1 MEIVDRKRC
10 CIVLVV
16 YKHLSQYDENE
27 QQAFRNLLQV
37 FFNRDF
43 YIVCP
48 RPLVEEYSQYAP
60 CIALEVSRLSYA
72 DYNILCKSVG
82 FYQTFLDLGYRYMC
96 LVQLDVWTFF
106 DNLEYFL
113 NEFEE
118 GNLDYVGAPWLGVH
132 FCREDGV
139 VGNGGFC
146 IRKLETFR
154 NICRDYPL
162 RGGNEDVFFL
172 QEHGDKIKVA
182 STRLALEFSFEEK
195 PYFAYKLMN
204 YKLPM
209 GCHAYAS
216 TPDRLGFW
224 KHFIPGIKEI
234 KCKAGEV
241 DIYNNPEYEKKFKEC
256 RLEG

>member
-16 YKHLSQYDENE
+16 YKPLSSYDENE
-27 QQAFRNLLQV
+27 QQAFFNLLQV

-48 RPLVEEYSQYAP
+48 RPLVEEYAQYAP

-96 LVQLDVWTFF
+96 LVQLDVHVFQ

-113 NEFEE
+113 NEFDE
-118 GNLDYVGAPWLGVH
+118 GNLDYVGAAWYGVH
-132 FCREDGV
+132 FCKDGT

-154 NICRDYPL
+154 NICREGVGP
-162 RGGNEDVFFL
+162 GNEDTAILLNPKSNLRIAPEV
-172 QEHGDKIKVA
+172 
-182 STRLALEFSFEEK
+182 LALEFSWEEK
-195 PYFAYKLMN
+195 PYFTYRLMKG
-204 YKLPM
+204 KLPM

-216 TPDRLGFW
+216 SPDRIAFW
-224 KHFIPGIKEI
+224 KHFIPGIREI
-234 KCKAGEV
+234 KCQAGEV
-241 DIYNNPEYEKKFKEC
+241 DIYDNPNHIIGEND
-256 RLEG
+256 G

>member
-1 MEIVDRKRC
+1 MMIDRKRC

-27 QQAFRNLLQV
+27 QQAFFNLLQV

-82 FYQTFLDLGYRYMC
+82 FYQTFLDLGYTYQVI
-96 LVQLDVWTFF
+96 VQLDVWVFQ

-113 NEFEE
+113 NIFDEE
-118 GNLDYVGAPWLGVH
+118 NLDYVGAAWYGVH
-132 FCREDGV
+132 FCPDGV

-146 IRKLETFR
+146 IRRLSKFVE
-154 NICRDYPL
+154 ICRQGVGP
-162 RGGNEDVFFL
+162 GNEDTAIL
-172 QEHGDKIKVA
+172 LNPKSNLRIAPE
-182 STRLALEFSFEEK
+182 RLALEFSFEEK
-195 PYFAYKLMN
+195 PYFCFRLMKG
-204 YKLPM
+204 KLPM
-209 GCHAYAS
+209 GCHAYSS
-216 TPDRLGFW
+216 TPDRIAFW
-224 KHFIPGIKEI
+224 KHFIPNLKEI
-234 KCKAGEV
+234 RCKEGEV

-256 RLEG
+256 QLGR

>member
-1 MEIVDRKRC
+1 MKIVDRKRC

-16 YKHLSQYDENE
+16 YKPLDQYDENE

-48 RPLVEEYSQYAP
+48 RPLVEEYAQYAP

-96 LVQLDVWTFF
+96 LVQLDVWVFQ

-113 NEFEE
+113 NQFDER
-118 GNLDYVGAPWLGVH
+118 GYDYIGAPWYGVH
-132 FCREDGV
+132 FCKDGV

-182 STRLALEFSFEEK
+182 STRLALEFSWEEK
-195 PYFAYKLMN
+195 PYFAYKLMKG
-204 YKLPM
+204 KLPQ

-224 KHFIPGIKEI
+224 KHFIPNVKEI
-234 KCKAGEV
+234 RCKAGEV
-241 DIYNNPEYEKKFKEC
+241 DIYSNPEYEKKFKEC

>member
-1 MEIVDRKRC
+1 MIDRKRC

-16 YKHLSQYDENE
+16 YKHLDQYDENE
-27 QQAFRNLLQV
+27 QQAFFNLLQV

-60 CIALEVSRLSYA
+60 CIALEVNSLSYA

-82 FYQTFLDLGYRYMC
+82 FYQTFLDLGYTYQVI
-96 LVQLDVWTFF
+96 VQLDVWVFQ

-113 NEFEE
+113 NEFDEKSY
-118 GNLDYVGAPWLGVH
+118 DYIGAPWYGVC
-132 FCREDGV
+132 FCKDGV

-146 IRKLETFR
+146 IRRLETFR
-154 NICRDYPL
+154 NICREGVGP
-162 RGGNEDVFFL
+162 GNEDTAIL
-172 QEHGDKIKVA
+172 LNPKSSLRIAPE
-182 STRLALEFSFEEK
+182 RLALEFSFEEK

-209 GCHAYAS
+209 GTHAYAS
-216 TPDRLGFW
+216 SSDRIAFW
-224 KHFIPGIKEI
+224 KHFIPGIREI
-234 KCKAGEV
+234 KCKSGNP
-241 DIYNNPEYEKKFKEC
+241 DIYSNPEYEKRFREC
-256 RLEG
+256 QLER

>member
-1 MEIVDRKRC
+1 MIDRKRC

-16 YKHLSQYDENE
+16 YKHLDQYDENE

-60 CIALEVSRLSYA
+60 CIALEVDSLSYSG
-72 DYNILCKSVG
+72 YNNLCKSVG

-96 LVQLDVWTFF
+96 LVQLDVWVFQ

-113 NEFEE
+113 NEFDEK
-118 GNLDYVGAPWLGVH
+118 GYDYVGAAWYGVH
-132 FCREDGV
+132 FCRDGV

-146 IRKLETFR
+146 IRRLETFR
-154 NICRDYPL
+154 NICREGVGP
-162 RGGNEDVFFL
+162 GNEDTAILLNPKSNLRIAPEV
-172 QEHGDKIKVA
+172 
-182 STRLALEFSFEEK
+182 LALEFSFEEK
-195 PYFAYKLMN
+195 PYFCYKVMHC
-204 YKLPM
+204 KLPM

-216 TPDRLGFW
+216 SPDRIGFW
-224 KHFIPGIKEI
+224 KHFIPNLKEI
-234 KCKAGEV
+234 KCREGEV
-241 DIYNNPEYEKKFKEC
+241 DIYRNDKHTVGEND
-256 RLEG
+256 

>member
-16 YKHLSQYDENE
+16 YKPLDQYDENE

-37 FFNRDF
+37 FFARDF

-48 RPLVEEYSQYAP
+48 RSLVEEYSQYAT
-60 CIALEVSRLSYA
+60 CIALEVSRLSYQ
-72 DYNILCKSVG
+72 DYNNLCKSVG
-82 FYQTFLDLGYRYMC
+82 FYQTFLDLGYTYQVI
-96 LVQLDVWTFF
+96 VQLDCWIFF
-106 DNLEYFL
+106 DNLNYFL
-113 NEFEE
+113 NEFDE

-132 FCREDGV
+132 FAPDGT

-146 IRKLETFR
+146 IRRLSKFAE
-154 NICRDYPL
+154 ICRDYPL

-182 STRLALEFSFEEK
+182 STRLALEFSWEEK
-195 PYFAYKLMN
+195 PYFTYKLMKG
-204 YKLPM
+204 KLPQ

-216 TPDRLGFW
+216 TSDRVAFW
-224 KHFIPGIKEI
+224 KYFIPGIREI
-234 KCKAGEV
+234 KCKAGEI
-241 DIYNNPEYEKKFKEC
+241 DIYSNPEYEKKFREC
-256 RLEG
+256 QLGR

>member
-16 YKHLSQYDENE
+16 YKHLDQYDENE
-27 QQAFRNLLQV
+27 QQAFFNLLQV

-72 DYNILCKSVG
+72 DYNNLCKSVG
-82 FYQTFLDLGYRYMC
+82 FYQTFLDLGYTYQVIC
-96 LVQLDVWTFF
+96 QLDVWIFQ

-113 NEFEE
+113 NEFDER
-118 GNLDYVGAPWLGVH
+118 GYDYIGAPWLGVH

-146 IRKLETFR
+146 IRRLSKFAEV
-154 NICRDYPL
+154 CREGVGP
-162 RGGNEDVFFL
+162 GNEDTAIL
-172 QEHGDKIKVA
+172 LNPKSNLRIAPE
-182 STRLALEFSFEEK
+182 RLALEFSWEEK
-195 PYFAYKLMN
+195 PYFCYRLMH

-209 GCHAYAS
+209 GTHAYAS
-216 TPDRLGFW
+216 SPDRIGFW
-224 KHFIPGIKEI
+224 KSFIPNIKEI
-234 KCKAGEV
+234 KCKAGNP
-241 DIYNNPEYEKKFKEC
+241 DIYDNPKHIVGENDS
-256 RLEG
+256 

>member
-1 MEIVDRKRC
+1 MEIVDKKRC

-27 QQAFRNLLQV
+27 QQAFRNLLQI

-48 RPLVEEYSQYAP
+48 RSLVPEYAQYAP
-60 CIALEVSRLSYA
+60 CIALEVNSLSYA

-113 NEFEE
+113 NRFDEE
-118 GNLDYVGAPWLGVH
+118 NLDYVGAAWYGVH
-132 FCREDGV
+132 FCQDGV

-146 IRKLETFR
+146 IRRLSKFAE
-154 NICRDYPL
+154 ICS
-162 RGGNEDVFFL
+162 RGVGPGNEDTAIIL
-172 QEHGDKIKVA
+172 NKGNNLRIAPE
-182 STRLALEFSFEEK
+182 RMALEFSWEEK
-195 PYFAYKLMN
+195 PYFCYRLMKG
-204 YKLPM
+204 KLPM
-209 GCHAYAS
+209 GTHAYAS
-216 TPDRLGFW
+216 SRDRMAFW
-224 KHFIPGIKEI
+224 KHFIPNVKEI
-234 KCKAGEV
+234 KCPAGRI
-241 DIYNNPEYEKKFKEC
+241 DIYDNPKHVVGENDS
-256 RLEG
+256 